1 MKIGGVEIAR
11 GERRRVDLFAAR
23 LYPHSE
29 LEIPVQVIRG
39 RRDGPR
45 LVVCAALHGDEINGV
60 EVIRRVLRTPK
71 LEQKLRG
78 TLIAVPIVNVF
89 GFIEQSRYLPD
100 RRDLNR
106 SFPGASKGSLASQMA
121 RLFLEEVIDGSDAV
135 IDLHTGSNARCNLP
149 QIRISP
155 DDAESMRLARAF
167 DAPLIL
173 TNRAARGTLR
183 HAAVSRGTPTL
194 VYEAGQALRFEEEA
208 IRPGVLGVKRV
219 MREMGMLPKLR
230 KKKKP
235 QSLVS
240 SKSTWIRAPI
250 GGVFHVESKLGA
262 IVKKQE
268 VLGSISDPF
277 GVEETPVRATTKGL
291 IIGRLERPL
300 VHRGDAVIHL
310 ARVVEPVTKPDTEK
324 GV

>member
-1 MKIGGVEIAR
+1 MKVGGEEIAR
-11 GERRRVDLFAAR
+11 GERRRIDLFAAR
-23 LYPHSE
+23 LYTHSK

-71 LEQKLRG
+71 LETKLRG

-121 RLFLEEVIDGSDAV
+121 RLFLDEVINGSDAV

-149 QIRISP
+149 QIRINP
-155 DDAESMRLARAF
+155 NDAESMRLARAF

-183 HAAVSRGTPTL
+183 HAAVSQGTIF
-194 VYEAGQALRFEEEA
+194 YA
-208 IRPGVLGVKRV
+208 
-219 MREMGMLPKLR
+219 
-230 KKKKP
+230 
-235 QSLVS
+235 QS
-240 SKSTWIRAPI
+240 
-250 GGVFHVESKLGA
+250 
-262 IVKKQE
+262 
-268 VLGSISDPF
+268 
-277 GVEETPVRATTKGL
+277 GL
-291 IIGRLERPL
+291 
-300 VHRGDAVIHL
+300 
-310 ARVVEPVTKPDTEK
+310 
-324 GV
+324 